1 MSVLEI
7 LIGLLGLMAVI
18 IGAEFTVKGG
28 KGLAKGL
35 GVPPF
40 FIGLTM
46 LSIGTSL
53 PEIFTHLVSSYS
65 IVTGAG
71 DVKALSGVAVGT
83 NIGSNLC
90 AATLVTGVAGL
101 FGIIKTSEKFLRR
114 DFLMLIIAIAI
125 VQIFALSHVI
135 DRFEG
140 FVLMMIY
147 AGYMFHL
154 IKTENIVSKV
164 SGKKHEKL
172 GKSILF
178 LFIGLV
184 FLTGGA
190 NFVIDMA
197 MQAVDTFGISG
208 SLIGALVIGLIT
220 SMPELITAL
229 TGVLKGSTA
238 MSFGTLVGSNITTLL
253 FALGLGSVIS
263 KYEVS
268 NKILW
273 VDLPIFFIGSV
284 LILFLFWNKFQLK
297 RYKALILVLFYASYV
312 GIRIYVDINF
322 P

>member
-1 MSVLEI
+1 
-7 LIGLLGLMAVI
+7 
-18 IGAEFTVKGG
+18 
-28 KGLAKGL
+28 
-35 GVPPF
+35 
-40 FIGLTM
+40 
-46 LSIGTSL
+46 
-53 PEIFTHLVSSYS
+53 
-65 IVTGAG
+65 
-71 DVKALSGVAVGT
+71 
-83 NIGSNLC
+83 
-90 AATLVTGVAGL
+90 
-101 FGIIKTSEKFLRR
+101 
-114 DFLMLIIAIAI
+114 MLIIAIAI